1 MRFVSVGR
9 GVFEFS
15 RNEVYD
21 VNKGVEVVFYIVLLV
36 EIENEIVL
44 EFWRVREKKE
54 NLRKRKGEIYKG
66 VLGVVVRVE
75 SKMYVFVGEFIF
87 FY

>member
-1 MRFVSVGR
+1 MRFVSAGR
-9 GVFEFS
+9 GVFESS

-21 VNKGVEVVFYIVLLV
+21 VNKGAEVALHTVLLV
-36 EIENEIVL
+36 ETENETVL

-75 SKMYVFVGEFIF
+75 SKMYVFVGESILSH
-87 FY
+87 